1 MYLQVDPKVHEPLFL
16 KWWQAPF
23 SAAVGANAT
32 LAAGLRVSVVSERAR
47 ELERPRYPEAR
58 AVEAERERVLDLDVD
73 WARSR
78 PRREA
83 VGVFGSDVKTNENK
97 SHSCVW

>member
-16 KWWQAPF
+16 NWWQTPF
-23 SAAVGANAT
+23 SAAAGANAT

-47 ELERPRYPEAR
+47 QVAMERPRYAEAR
-58 AVEAERERVLDLDVD
+58 AVEAERERVLDLDVE
-73 WARSR
+73 WSRSW

-83 VGVFGSDVKTNENK
+83 AGVVGSDKKTNANK
-97 SHSCVW
+97 SHS

>member
-1 MYLQVDPKVHEPLFL
+1 LYLQVDPKVHEPLFL
-16 KWWQAPF
+16 NWWQAPF

-58 AVEAERERVLDLDVD
+58 AVEAERERVLDLDVE

-83 VGVFGSDVKTNENK
+83 AGSGRT
-97 SHSCVW
+97 